1 MLLLASA
8 MLCTPA
14 HADWRRDALD
24 DIKAAK
30 KESMFP
36 APTPTMRVL
45 PAPAATRPPA
55 DVPQSLTGVPHI
67 HDGDTVEIRGVKV
80 RITGIDAPETDQ
92 RCLDANGKL
101 SECGIE
107 VRNQLSKKAAG
118 RQWTCRVSGKDRY
131 GRSLASCHIDGE
143 DIARWMV
150 RSGLALSFKRYS
162 HEYDAEETAAIE
174 ARAGLWGGAFIAP
187 WDWRHRNTSTEILG
201 AVSVPIDA
209 QKDLLPAEPRGA
221 PTPTT
226 TPVPTP
232 TTMPVPPPIKGTTP
246 GPCQNP
252 DDRAANGSRCGGRA
266 SSVRPGG
273 R

>member
-1 MLLLASA
+1 MKRFHMLLLAST

-24 DIKAAK
+24 DIKATK
-30 KESMFP
+30 TESIFP
-36 APTPTMRVL
+36 APTPTI
-45 PAPAATRPPA
+45 PAPGATRPPA

-80 RITGIDAPETDQ
+80 RITGIDAPEMDQ
-92 RCLDANGKL
+92 RCLDAKGKL

-107 VRNQLSKKAAG
+107 VRNQLTKKAAG

-187 WDWRHRNTSTEILG
+187 WDWRSRNTSTEILG

-209 QKDLLPAEPRGA
+209 QQDLLPADPRGA
-221 PTPTT
+221 PTRQQQ
-226 TPVPTP
+226 
-232 TTMPVPPPIKGTTP
+232 
-246 GPCQNP
+246 C
-252 DDRAANGSRCGGRA
+252 RCHANNNAGATG
-266 SSVRPGG
+266 
-273 R
+273 